1 MAINGKINLLK
12 YIGARKV
19 SLGGQKGIFI
29 PVEENPTIFVGEKGA
44 YASVRVVEHES
55 SFDGKTYTH
64 FIAASI
70 DDKKRREELEKVHGK
85 DAMKAFTPILGNA
98 VDYTALDNNDSYA
111 EESEDAGD
119 LPDDEYNPSNGYGMG
134 IRL

>member
-1 MAINGKINLLK
+1 MAINGSINLLK
-12 YIGARKV
+12 YSGARKV

-64 FIAASI
+64 FIAASL
-70 DDKKRREELEKVHGK
+70 DKKKKDELENAYGK
-85 DAMKAFTPILGNA
+85 DKVKEFTPILGNA
-98 VDYTALDNNDSYA
+98 TDYSAQQSDSYE
-111 EESEDAGD
+111 EESEDM
-119 LPDDEYNPSNGYGMG
+119 PEKVYNGG
-134 IRL
+134 IQL